1 MVVVL
6 EGAVE
11 NIRSSSKTEKEIVV
25 NTVKSAA
32 EWCRE
37 NWELLVAIVVVV
49 IVACVLFGAVT
60 VFGFLCNMAGR
71 ILVGSIC

>member
-1 MVVVL
+1 MVDVL

-37 NWELLVAIVVVV
+37 NWELLVAIVVV
-49 IVACVLFGAVT
+49 IVACVLFGPVT
-60 VFGFLCNMAGR
+60 VFGFLCNMAGQ